1 MPRKKVNIAIPKLK
15 EHADK
20 VLEDLGVN
28 CSPEEFIQEYKKQ
41 FAEEYAKY
49 ENGWKRVILEQK
61 SGKGTPPA
69 PETYLKLAYN
79 NAIARY
85 KKTKIARAE

>member
-20 VLEDLGVN
+20 VLTDLGVD
-28 CSPEEFIQEYKKQ
+28 CSPEEFIKEYKKQ
-41 FAEEYAKY
+41 FSDEYTKY
-49 ENGWKRVILEQK
+49 ENGWKRVTAEQK

-69 PETYLKLAYN
+69 PEKYFKLAYN

-85 KKTKIARAE
+85 KKAQEEAE

>member
-1 MPRKKVNIAIPKLK
+1 MPRNKVNIAIPKLK

-20 VLEDLGVN
+20 VGVN

-41 FAEEYAKY
+41 FAEEYARY
-49 ENGWKRVILEQK
+49 ENGWKRVTVEKK

-79 NAIARY
+79 KCY
-85 KKTKIARAE
+85 CKI